1 MEDVLFCP
9 NCGAKTLEDQDD
21 WDYRGG
27 EKYLCRTCNTVYQMA
42 CEGVEEPTVEEDPK
56 EEYRP
61 VISFAEACTARM
73 LEKCSTQLV
82 SAFERTSLVF
92 SEDPSVEKN
101 FPPEGKIIKF
111 RRYAPLEAEPKPQGE
126 NENE

>member
-1 MEDVLFCP
+1 MSLSATLMQDWTMATRPRAPDLGRPAWSLTSPRKNGGKFSLRSKEMEDVLFCP

-27 EKYLCRTCNTVYQMA
+27 EKYLCRSCNTVYQME

-73 LEKCSTQLV
+73 LE
-82 SAFERTSLVF
+82 
-92 SEDPSVEKN
+92 
-101 FPPEGKIIKF
+101 
-111 RRYAPLEAEPKPQGE
+111 
-126 NENE
+126 